1 MSMRSLRL
9 AAASC
14 AACCTLAT
22 AAHAQSRVASAGASD
37 PRPDRAVA
45 DPDRARTAQA
55 VRAATAPVI
64 DGRPDDAAWAAA
76 PAIDQFLEYEPNTG
90 AEPRFRTEL
99 RILYDDRYLYV
110 LGRMH
115 DPAPDSIIS
124 LLSRRD
130 VRTESEQLKLVI
142 DSYHD
147 RRTAYQFILNPA
159 GVKRDFYV
167 YNDNVE
173 DPTWDAVWDGAASV
187 DSLGWVA
194 EFRIPFSQMRFADLD
209 AHTFGF
215 LAVRD
220 VARTRQRISWP
231 LFRRDVQGYVSQAGE
246 VTGIGR
252 LPQPR
257 RLEIVP
263 YSVSKSLTRP
273 AGPGRFTH
281 PFEQSVGADV
291 KYGLSSNLTLD
302 ATINPDFGQVEADP
316 AVLNLTAFEQFF
328 EERRPFFLE
337 GAGIFDFRTSCGD
350 IDEDCRGLFYSRRI
364 GRSPQLGGVYYDDA
378 NPTTSRILG
387 AAKLS
392 GRFANGLNVG
402 VLNATSEQETGAGGR
417 TIEPQTN
424 YMVARVQQEF
434 RRGQSGAGLML
445 TAVNRALDADSRDF
459 LRREAY
465 TGGLDVRHR
474 FLDRKYE
481 LHAYVAGSV
490 VRGSESA
497 IAATQR
503 DGVHRYQRRDDAL
516 AFDPTRT
523 SLAGD
528 AQRISISKFGGGIT
542 RFQTVYQRFSPG
554 FETNDLGF
562 QQRADEQLLRHW
574 VAFQLQEPTRW
585 YRRAFINLNLMNTWS
600 TAGLPTS
607 TSLNTNSHLELPN
620 THWLHVGI
628 NGQPSNSFDDRGAR
642 GGPAFRRA
650 ASVEGWLG
658 WEGDRRPWYTPTF
671 FAGIWRGDEWR
682 SRGWWMNPGY
692 QFRVSSRF
700 NASLSANVSY
710 GLNDTQ
716 WLANV
721 GDVASD
727 TARVTFAELDQWTV
741 GVTSRLNFTATP
753 NLSVQLYA
761 QPFVSV
767 GDYRE
772 WKELGDPR
780 ARDYDARFVPYGN
793 GADPGGFNFKQLRTN
808 TVVRWEYRPGSV
820 LFFVWQQGRDLGLGA
835 PTDFDLRRDLGDL
848 FALPPNNT
856 FLIKASYWFNP

>member
-1 MSMRSLRL
+1 MSLRFLL
-9 AAASC
+9 AAAVL
-14 AACCTLAT
+14 AASHPLA
-22 AAHAQSRVASAGASD
+22 AQTRAG
-37 PRPDRAVA
+37 
-45 DPDRARTAQA
+45 QA
-55 VRAATAPVI
+55 VRTASAPVI
-64 DGRPDDAAWAAA
+64 DGRPDDAAWGAA
-76 PAIDQFLEYEPNTG
+76 PVIDQFLEYEPNTG

-99 RILYDDRYLYV
+99 RILYDDRYLYI

-231 LFRRDVQGYVSQAGE
+231 LFRRDVQGYVSQGGE

-263 YSVSKSLTRP
+263 YSVTKNVTRP
-273 AGPGRFTH
+273 DGPGQWEH
-281 PFEQSVGADV
+281 PFQQALGADV

-316 AVLNLTAFEQFF
+316 AVLNLSAFEQFF

-337 GAGIFDFRTSCGD
+337 GAGIFDFRTACDD
-350 IDEDCRGLFYSRRI
+350 IDEGCTGLFYSRRI
-364 GRSPQLGGVYYDDA
+364 GRAPQLGGRYFDPA
-378 NPTTSRILG
+378 NPTSSRILG
-387 AAKLS
+387 AAKMS
-392 GRFANGLNVG
+392 GRFSNGLNVG
-402 VLNATSEQETGAGGR
+402 FLDAVSQEEQGGLGR
-417 TIEPQTN
+417 TIEPRTN
-424 YMVARVQQEF
+424 YAVARVQQEL
-434 RRGQSGAGLML
+434 RNGQGGVGLML
-445 TAVNRALDADSRDF
+445 TAVNRTLDADTRDF
-459 LRREAY
+459 LRGEAY
-465 TGGLDVRHR
+465 TGGLDMRQR
-474 FLDRKYE
+474 FLDGNYE
-481 LHAYVAGSV
+481 LHTSLSGSL
-490 VRGSESA
+490 VRGDRTA
-497 IAATQR
+497 IASTQR
-503 DGVHRYQRRDDAL
+503 DGVHRYQRRDDGL
-516 AFDPTRT
+516 AFDSLRT
-523 SLAGD
+523 ALAGD
-528 AQRISISKFGGGIT
+528 AQRISISKFGGGVT
-542 RFQTVYQRFSPG
+542 RFQTVYQRYSPG
-554 FETNDLGF
+554 FESNDLGF
-562 QQRADEQLLRHW
+562 QSRADDQMFRNW
-574 VAFQLQEPTRW
+574 FSFQLQQPTRY
-585 YRRAFINLNLMNTWS
+585 YRRAFVNFNAVANWT
-600 TAGLPTS
+600 TEGLRTQLG
-607 TSLNTNSHLELPN
+607 LNTNSHVELPN
-620 THWLHVGI
+620 THWVHFGL
-628 NGQPSNSFDDRGAR
+628 NGTLPGSYDDRSAR

-650 ASVEGWLG
+650 SSVEGWMG
-658 WEGDRRPWYTPTF
+658 WEGDRRIAYTPTLF
-671 FAGIWRGDEWR
+671 GGMWRGDEWR
-682 SRGWWMNPGY
+682 SRGWWINPGF

-700 NASLSANVSY
+700 NASLSGNVNY

-716 WLANV
+716 WHSNA

-727 TARVTFAELDQWTV
+727 TAHITFAELEQWTV
-741 GVTSRLNFTATP
+741 GITSRLNFTATP
-753 NLSVQLYA
+753 TLSIQLYA
-761 QPFVSV
+761 QPFISV
-767 GDYRE
+767 GDFRE
-772 WKELGDPR
+772 WKELGDAR
-780 ARDYDARFVPYGN
+780 AGDYDTRFVPYGG

-820 LFFVWQQGRDLGLGA
+820 LFFVWQQGRDRGLDA
-835 PTDFDLRRDLGDL
+835 PTDFDFRRDMGDL
-848 FALPPNNT
+848 FDLHPDNT
-856 FLIKASYWFNP
+856 FLVKFSYWLNP